1 MSIRRQGVFAS
12 YSSCGQVEPAGTQQ
26 VSRMGHNPA
35 RRRNLVNNSRKKI
48 KHGLGSADLVI
59 LNPEMVFN
67 RKERKEHKESRIQGG
82 EGASFAHQQGEQ
94 EKA

>member
-1 MSIRRQGVFAS
+1 MRQRGAERLFILGFHAPNNPHLQEQ
-12 YSSCGQVEPAGTQQ
+12 CGLDRQKNELQ
-26 VSRMGHNPA
+26 
-35 RRRNLVNNSRKKI
+35 
-48 KHGLGSADLVI
+48 HGPSSADLVI